1 MTCVEGDHEFSFYPY
16 ATPPNLVTWTMTIG
30 LILVA
35 FLMAYWAHISFA
47 PLSVAGLFR

>member
-1 MTCVEGDHEFSFYPY
+1 MTYVDGDHEFGSCPY

-30 LILVA
+30 SILVA